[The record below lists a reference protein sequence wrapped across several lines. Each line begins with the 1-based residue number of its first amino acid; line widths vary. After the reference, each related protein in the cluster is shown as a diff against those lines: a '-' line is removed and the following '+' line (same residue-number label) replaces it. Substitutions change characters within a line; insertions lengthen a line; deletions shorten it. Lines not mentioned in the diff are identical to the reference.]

1 MAETKR
7 PSAVMK
13 LGGIEVAKW
22 ERKTEEGD
30 TLCSFTFQRSYKNKD
45 GKWENTAFFRP
56 ADLPILASM
65 ILTIAAKNAKVSK
78 PAEKAAANTATQQED
93 DVPF

>member
-22 ERKTEEGD
+22 ERKDDEGK
-30 TLCSFTFQRSYKNKD
+30 TFCSFTFQRSYKNKD
-45 GKWENTAFFRP
+45 DKWENTAFFRST
-56 ADLPILASM
+56 DLPVLASM
-65 ILTIAAKNAKVSK
+65 LLTIAAKNAKVSR
-78 PAEKAAANTATQQED
+78 PAEKAAAAKTED
-93 DVPF
+93 EEDVPF